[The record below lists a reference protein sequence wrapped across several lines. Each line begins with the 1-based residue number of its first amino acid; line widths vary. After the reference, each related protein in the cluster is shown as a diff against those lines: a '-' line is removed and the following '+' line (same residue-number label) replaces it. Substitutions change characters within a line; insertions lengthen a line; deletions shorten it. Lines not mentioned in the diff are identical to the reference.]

1 MSWSETDDIELQEY
15 IVRLQVK
22 QKELQSQLIPI
33 DIIIN
38 NVKQIQTRETKSYT
52 DKREQKIIKILPKDK
67 WGNEMT
73 DEYRLEVKNEC
84 LAKMNELLGEPD
96 E

>member
-1 MSWSETDDIELQEY
+1 MSWSETDDIELQKY
-15 IVRLQVK
+15 LDRLQNK
-22 QKELQSQLIPI
+22 QKELQLELTPI

-38 NVKQIQTRETKSYT
+38 NAKQIQTRETKSYT

-67 WGNEMT
+67 WGDEMT
-73 DEYRLEVKNEC
+73 DEYRLKIKNEC
-84 LAKMNELLGEPD
+84 ESKTIELLGDPD